1 MKRLLFSI
9 ISLFALSASA
19 QVGFGDAVKFN
30 QDWLFQLGDDSLAVN
45 PSFDDSKWRHL
56 DLPHDW
62 SVEGQAS
69 PTLASCTGY
78 YPGGIAWYRKHFVL
92 AANDPALATPQ
103 TSQTLQT
110 SQTSL
115 NHS

>member
-19 QVGFGDAVKFN
+19 QVGFGDAQKFN
-30 QDWLFQLGDDSLAVN
+30 QDWLFQLGDDLLAVN

-103 TSQTLQT
+103 TP
-110 SQTSL
+110 L
-115 NHS
+115 NLSNLSNPS